1 MSQLHV
7 TAPRRT
13 VACRLRGG
21 LGAALAIGV
30 LLTSAAG
37 AEAAGGKGNPTSGS
51 PSARDPF
58 WTATRLRDAKP
69 MPLPAAPQIEGQAKT
84 PEGQAAAATGPAAA
98 TASRAPSVELPPGW
112 NQRLFDPPPEPK
124 AGAVTGN
131 AAIEAQAKGSSG
143 FPFTTSRVFPDASVS
158 TYPYRAAG
166 KLFGRDPRTGGTF
179 VCSAAVISKRLIGTA
194 GHCVY
199 DTVRNYFFDR
209 FLFVP
214 AFRAGAAPYG
224 SWDWSWVFAANTW
237 INGNGSLP
245 NNGDFAII
253 EATDEV
259 VGGRP
264 QKIGDVTGWFGW
276 QTVGLVAQHVR
287 TLGYPTNIDNGQR
300 MEETNAEVRSVPGF
314 NAGQLGSDQRNGSS
328 GGPWIR
334 DFGVQ
339 GQGDPTGASLRNR
352 IVGFTSYGPTAIGPR
367 YQGASVLNGEWQSM
381 YNQACARKAG
391 NC

>member
-1 MSQLHV
+1 MLQLPVIINKKPV
-7 TAPRRT
+7 TRKLWAR
-13 VACRLRGG
+13 AG
-21 LGAALAIGV
+21 LALALTAALATADG
-30 LLTSAAG
+30 AAA
-37 AEAAGGKGNPTSGS
+37 AEGKGNSTSGS

-69 MPLPAAPQIEGQAKT
+69 LPLPGAPAIDGQTDAATTKQTG
-84 PEGQAAAATGPAAA
+84 TGPAASTDGRPPA
-98 TASRAPSVELPPGW
+98 VELPPAW
-112 NQRLFDPPPEPK
+112 NNRLFDPPAAK
-124 AGAVTGN
+124 KGGN
-131 AAIEAQAKGSSG
+131 AAQSAVEPQAKGASG
-143 FPFTTSRVFPDASVS
+143 FPFTTSRVFPDGAVS

-199 DTVRNYFFDR
+199 DTAKNYFFDK

-214 AFRAGAAPYG
+214 AFRNGAAPYG
-224 SWDWSWVFAANTW
+224 SWDWAWVYAANTW
-237 INGNGSLP
+237 INANGSLP

-253 EATDEV
+253 ELTDET
-259 VGGRP
+259 VGGKL
-264 QKIGDVTGWFGW
+264 QKIGDVTGWLGW
-276 QTVGLVAQHVR
+276 QTAGLVGQHVR

-328 GGPWIR
+328 GGPWVR

-339 GQGDPTGASLRNR
+339 GSGDPTGSSARNR
-352 IVGFTSYGPTAIGPR
+352 IVGYTSYGPTAIGPR
-367 YQGASVLNGEWQSM
+367 YQGASILNAEWQNM
-381 YNQACARKAG
+381 YNQACKRKSG